1 MKYESFNDQT
11 LANVLTKLFQAELK
25 LPVARKLL
33 QLQKQLAEEGKIFE
47 ELRTKIVTKY
57 APKDN
62 EGHPIVDDQGQ
73 VKIPPDAMAAFN
85 KDFTELLAQEFQ
97 IATNAFVCL
106 DDLPEL
112 RFSVAEIAALEK
124 AQLLID

>member
-73 VKIPPDAMAAFN
+73 VKIPSDQLEAFN
-85 KDFTELLAQEFQ
+85 QEFRELLDQEFEVP
-97 IATNAFVCL
+97 TNAFIRL
-106 DDLPEL
+106 EDLGDL
-112 RFSVAEIAALEK
+112 KISVAEIAALEK
-124 AQLLID
+124 AYLLID